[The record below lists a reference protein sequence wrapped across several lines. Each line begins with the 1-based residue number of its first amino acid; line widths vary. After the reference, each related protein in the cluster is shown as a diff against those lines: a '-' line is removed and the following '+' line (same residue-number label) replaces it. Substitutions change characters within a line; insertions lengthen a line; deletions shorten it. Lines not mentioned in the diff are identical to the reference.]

1 MNKSKKER
9 EKLME
14 TITQT
19 NRTILFSEINPEKL
33 NLLTL
38 IGDVRGKTSL
48 DDDKIKEINEML
60 LVESFAEFLE
70 KFAPV
75 VYSWC
80 DAKTGSIQ
88 YSLVKPENIPDNCI
102 TEIPL
107 NEMNDLLN
115 MLITLQGAKG
125 AMGVANVDFKF
136 SNVLD
141 MISPKKIMEDIRQVR
156 KEIQYTYGKYMELD
170 DEDPKRLDMGDQLN
184 FQFEQAS
191 HNYNNVLAM
200 LPLAIEDIKTRL
212 LLGSGESAQGGQEF
226 KAGLL
231 SMGDDGELK
240 ILEMKQEEGTQLAVV
255 DDHVNSSLVQTFR
268 DDYDALN
275 DTPSDYVR
283 ELVVRTFCPLTSTVE
298 SSVDRELE
306 VRNYNTY
313 LEFYKKSKDDFV
325 KAVKPLIEKILGVKA
340 FFDQYQVKEKGMQP
354 KLLITNIP
362 LEMLVKSSNLPRLLT
377 YLNTTND
384 KNEFENTLWFGIVPD
399 VELNQSGGGKLQR
412 MRFAGNQKVKKPGT
426 NSMESLATLMNA
438 ITPYKITTFFS
449 FSTGEESTFSYV
461 ATEGIGIFKD
471 KCTPLMKKEYS
482 EFVVPCIPNVTII
495 PKDKSGLIL
504 DNRMV
509 IDEEGNVAL
518 SKEKEDIMK
527 MWIEG
532 VYIGA
537 AYGAAGIAASWQC
550 PEYLK
555 QRFPNTSME
564 YPGVR
569 YDIEA
574 DDNALLVTTSMTKEI
589 SGFTNAI
596 KNSINNT
603 GFGFVFTSDNAQHKG
618 RDIRNIMVYKAR
630 NLLSNGTE
638 FEPIYKTLVVTYIE
652 RMLRFYSG
660 DFKQD
665 KILKFFSNNPSS
677 QKSKWDANRQYVN
690 SLLQDGDELDFNID
704 EKNGI
709 CNVQLTFSN
718 TTRNLKVE
726 LTRKGQSA

>member
-1 MNKSKKER
+1 
-9 EKLME
+9 ME

-170 DEDPKRLDMGDQLN
+170 EEDPKRLDMGDQLN

-255 DDHVNSSLVQTFR
+255 DDHINSSLVQTFR

-518 SKEKEDIMK
+518 SQEKEDIMK

>member
-1 MNKSKKER
+1 MNKSKKEGVVP
-9 EKLME
+9 ME

-48 DDDKIKEINEML
+48 DDDKIKEINEVL
-60 LVESFAEFLE
+60 LVESFEEFLE
-70 KFAPV
+70 KFSPV

-88 YSLVKPENIPDNCI
+88 YSLIKPENIPDNCI

-115 MLITLQGAKG
+115 MLITLQDAKG
-125 AMGVANVDFKF
+125 ALGVANVDFKF

-156 KEIQYTYGKYMELD
+156 REIQYTYGKYMELEE
-170 DEDPKRLDMGDQLN
+170 EDPKRLDMGDKLN
-184 FQFEQAS
+184 YQFEQAS

-212 LLGSGESAQGGQEF
+212 LLGNGETAQSGQEF

-255 DDHVNSSLVQTFR
+255 DDHINTSLIQTFR

-275 DTPSDYVR
+275 ENPSDYVR

-298 SSVDRELE
+298 STVDREVE
-306 VRNYNTY
+306 VHNYNTY

-354 KLLITNIP
+354 KLLITNTP
-362 LEMLVKSSNLPRLLT
+362 LEMMVKSSNLPRLLT

-412 MRFAGNQKVKKPGT
+412 MRFAGNQKERKPGT

-438 ITPYKITTFFS
+438 VNPYKITTFFS

-471 KCTPLMKKEYS
+471 KCTPLMKKDYS

-504 DNRMV
+504 DKRMV
-509 IDEEGNVAL
+509 IDNDGNVAL
-518 SKEKEDIMK
+518 SEEKEDIMK

-532 VYIGA
+532 VYVGA
-537 AYGAAGIAASWQC
+537 AYGAAGIAAAWQC

-555 QRFPNTSME
+555 QRFPNTTKE

-574 DDNALLVTTSMTKEI
+574 GDNALLVTTSMTKEI

-596 KNSINNT
+596 KNSINHT

-618 RDIRNIMVYKAR
+618 RDIKNIMVYKAR
-630 NLLSNGTE
+630 NLLSNGSE
-638 FEPIYKTLVVTYIE
+638 YEPIYKTLVVTYIE

-665 KILKFFSNNPSS
+665 KILKFFSNNPNS

-690 SLLQDGDELDFNID
+690 SLLQDGDELDFDID

-726 LTRKGQSA
+726 LTRKGQTA